1 MQIIPY
7 YTAIFGQTHLEG
19 TTGNPASRNQILTDI
34 DSILKHVPLKQ
45 KQLVDWLMTV
55 GVCYV
60 VY

>member
-1 MQIIPY
+1 MFGY
-7 YTAIFGQTHLEG
+7 AIFGQTHLEG